1 METGWTEE
9 KEVELSPLLFKPR
22 PNQETEKEYSEQ
34 GQATSPSQIP
44 TPVGAGLD
52 VDLQVGMFWKMPV
65 LELAMELLDLLTINL
80 VLPPG
85 AAFANPKRWLWEA
98 LVAEVLARLWG
109 YLVSQVLVQIARHR
123 HSAAL
128 MMGQDMT
135 HGNYTH
141 RRRLNLWLHKTLSM
155 EASHL
160 LLWLASTM

>member
-1 METGWTEE
+1 METLSNLCNNLFPLIPLTKLRQRLFVHLEPGSSMETGWTEE

-85 AAFANPKRWLWEA
+85 AAFANPKKWLWAA
-98 LVAEVLARLWG
+98 LMAEVLARLWG
-109 YLVSQVLVQIARHR
+109 YWVSPVLVRIAHRR
-123 HSAAL
+123 HSAA
-128 MMGQDMT
+128 
-135 HGNYTH
+135 
-141 RRRLNLWLHKTLSM
+141 
-155 EASHL
+155 
-160 LLWLASTM
+160 